1 MLDERTT
8 TFSWEDDAAAK
19 TEKALALAQRM
30 IDWFRDNYEDP
41 AESTPFCSEEG
52 GYMYLCGGPY
62 DAREELGARF
72 AADDGVSVD
81 ELDEIINLAVE
92 EIEADGIDEW
102 AKVLPDDDLEPDDNV
117 VRLLRAHNHYWGKGH
132 VHRFEANIGKTA
144 CGRELEACPGDMDW
158 GSKDEVTCK
167 ACLSALKRNE
177 ER

>member
-19 TEKALALAQRM
+19 TEKTLALAQRL

-62 DAREELGARF
+62 DAREELAARF

-81 ELDEIINLAVE
+81 ELDEIIDLAVE
-92 EIEADGIDEW
+92 EIERDGGDEW
-102 AKVLPDDDLEPDDNV
+102 AKVLPDDGSEPDEDV
-117 VRLLRAHNHYWGKGH
+117 IRLLRAHNHYWGKGH
-132 VHRFEANIGKTA
+132 V
-144 CGRELEACPGDMDW
+144 CPSSDDLRHIAGFQKG
-158 GSKDEVTCK
+158 GSGSSVIEIMRHVVD
-167 ACLSALKRNE
+167 AASDGWRLSGA
-177 ER
+177 